1 MKLHSSRSVV
11 SGLAGV
17 AGFAAGALLVGI
29 LALEHP
35 HTSKAAESPRT
46 LVSRAAAQDAPRIE
60 PISAQA
66 ADRLAV
72 AGPWPF
78 ESAAP
83 APAAAPGRMRPDR
96 LSAPE
101 GWTY

>member
-1 MKLHSSRSVV
+1 MKLHSSHSVV

-46 LVSRAAAQDAPRIE
+46 LVSRAAAQDAPGIE
-60 PISAQA
+60 PIRFRECLGRAGVEAGMAGA
-66 ADRLAV
+66 AVIGLRRVRLEVERAV
-72 AGPWPF
+72 DLA
-78 ESAAP
+78 
-83 APAAAPGRMRPDR
+83 
-96 LSAPE
+96 
-101 GWTY
+101 